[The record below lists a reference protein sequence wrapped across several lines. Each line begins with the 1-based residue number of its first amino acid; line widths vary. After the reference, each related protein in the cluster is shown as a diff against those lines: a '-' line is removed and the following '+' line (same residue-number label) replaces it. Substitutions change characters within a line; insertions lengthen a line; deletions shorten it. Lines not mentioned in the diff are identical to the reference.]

1 MTMAATRLTCAFI
14 ILSMLADQPN
24 LDVTTTQGDSVSRDD
39 RATFSTRSP
48 SERFIHCVKSASSL
62 ACDSSCCFSWSGRG
76 GRREDTHLRTKI
88 NQTNIRVRR
97 YLVALRPELEVLLG
111 DIHKLFAVKA
121 AQVGDGDLVHG
132 LEEVEDL
139 ARDDGRD

>member
-1 MTMAATRLTCAFI
+1 M
-14 ILSMLADQPN
+14 
-24 LDVTTTQGDSVSRDD
+24 
-39 RATFSTRSP
+39 
-48 SERFIHCVKSASSL
+48 
-62 ACDSSCCFSWSGRG
+62 
-76 GRREDTHLRTKI
+76 
-88 NQTNIRVRR
+88 RR